1 MDITLSHITAL
12 EMIRQPYFPKRLANS
27 ASCPTSL
34 PDRMPRKAELIKSVS
49 ANPQLK
55 NATLPLHVLVGPDC
69 PRNRTKL
76 VCPHVFSATPPSGSF
91 VSLAP
96 GIRCVSPLLLPVLMA
111 PHLTHNELVL
121 LLAEL
126 LGVYVVNPSAS
137 KGLVQRARPL
147 ISPDQLRAFLDELGS
162 ARGTAMVRAALDETP
177 VGAAS
182 PMEAKLYIRS
192 TRGFSKG
199 GYHFGEVALNDPVEV
214 RRLSTEIPEFRV
226 RKPDLILL
234 SPGNPTR
241 DPMPFRGVAF
251 DYHGEW
257 HTDPEQ
263 VKRDTKRGNELLASG
278 IKSYVLWKSDYDNLD
293 YMDSIMERARRD
305 LGLTPRKLSRARA
318 AKERRARKKL
328 HAELERIDGV
338 HWSGFPDNRR
348 RAAEELGA
356 SFGASA

>member
-1 MDITLSHITAL
+1 
-12 EMIRQPYFPKRLANS
+12 
-27 ASCPTSL
+27 
-34 PDRMPRKAELIKSVS
+34 MPRRSELVELVS

-55 NATLPLHVLVGPDC
+55 NATLPLHVLVGPNC

-126 LGVYVVNPSAS
+126 LGVYAVNPSAG

-147 ISPDQLRAFLDELGS
+147 ISPDQLRAFLDELGP

-182 PMEAKLYIRS
+182 PMEAKLHIRS

-199 GYHFGEVALNDPVEV
+199 GYHFGEVALNDPVEIPYPSAASPLTTTATGTLIQSRSNV
-214 RRLSTEIPEFRV
+214 TPGEETSCCQAGSSPTSSGRRTMTISTTW
-226 RKPDLILL
+226 
-234 SPGNPTR
+234 TR
-241 DPMPFRGVAF
+241 S
-251 DYHGEW
+251 W
-257 HTDPEQ
+257 
-263 VKRDTKRGNELLASG
+263 S
-278 IKSYVLWKSDYDNLD
+278 
-293 YMDSIMERARRD
+293 
-305 LGLTPRKLSRARA
+305 
-318 AKERRARKKL
+318 RRA
-328 HAELERIDGV
+328 V
-338 HWSGFPDNRR
+338 T
-348 RAAEELGA
+348 LG
-356 SFGASA
+356 

>member
-1 MDITLSHITAL
+1 MDVILSHITAL
-12 EMIRQPYFPKRLANS
+12 ELIRQPYFPSRLASS
-27 ASCPTSL
+27 ASCPT
-34 PDRMPRKAELIKSVS
+34 RMPRRSELVELVS

-55 NATLPLHVLVGPDC
+55 NATLPLHVLVGPNC

-76 VCPHVFSATPPSGSF
+76 VCPHVFSAAPPSGSF

-96 GIRCVSPLLLPVLMA
+96 GIRCVSPLLLTVLMA

-126 LGVYVVNPSAS
+126 LGVYAVNPSAG
-137 KGLVQRARPL
+137 KGLVQRVRPL
-147 ISPDQLRAFLDELGS
+147 ISPDQLRAFLDELGP

-199 GYHFGEVALNDPVEV
+199 GYHFGGSRPQ
-214 RRLSTEIPEFRV
+214 RPR
-226 RKPDLILL
+226 
-234 SPGNPTR
+234 R
-241 DPMPFRGVAF
+241 DPIPFRGVAF
-251 DYHGEW
+251 DYHGDW

-263 VKRDTKRGNELLASG
+263 VKRDTRRGNELLAGG
-278 IKSYVLWKSDYDNLD
+278 IKSYVLWKKDYDNLD

-305 LGLTPRKLSRARA
+305 LGLAPRKLSRARA
-318 AKERRARKKL
+318 AKERRARKEL

-348 RAAEELGA
+348 RVGA
-356 SFGASA
+356 GFGASA

>member
-12 EMIRQPYFPKRLANS
+12 ELIRQPHFPKRLAGS
-27 ASCPTSL
+27 ASCPASL
-34 PDRMPRKAELIKSVS
+34 PDRMPRKAELVESAF

-55 NATLPLHVLVGPDC
+55 NVTLPLHVLVGPDC
-69 PRNRTKL
+69 PRNKTKL
-76 VCPHVFSATPPSGSF
+76 VCPHVFSATLPSGSF

-126 LGVYVVNPSAS
+126 LGVYAVNPTAG

-147 ISPDQLRAFLDELGS
+147 ISPDQLRAFLDELGP
-162 ARGTAMVRAALDETP
+162 ARGTAMVRATLDET
-177 VGAAS
+177 

-214 RRLSTEIPEFRV
+214 RRLSSGIPQFRV

-234 SPGNPTR
+234 SPGGPTQ
-241 DPMPFRGVAF
+241 DPIPFRGVAF
-251 DYHGEW
+251 DYHGDW

-263 VKRDTKRGNELLASG
+263 VKLDTRRGNELLASG
-278 IKSYVLWKSDYDNLD
+278 IKSYVLWKKDYDNLD
-293 YMDSIMERARRD
+293 YMDSIMEQARRD
-305 LGLTPRKLSRARA
+305 LGLAPRKLSRARA

-348 RAAEELGA
+348 RVAEEFGA
-356 SFGASA
+356 GFGASA

>member
-1 MDITLSHITAL
+1 M
-12 EMIRQPYFPKRLANS
+12 
-27 ASCPTSL
+27 
-34 PDRMPRKAELIKSVS
+34 
-49 ANPQLK
+49 
-55 NATLPLHVLVGPDC
+55 
-69 PRNRTKL
+69 
-76 VCPHVFSATPPSGSF
+76 
-91 VSLAP
+91 
-96 GIRCVSPLLLPVLMA
+96 
-111 PHLTHNELVL
+111 
-121 LLAEL
+121 
-126 LGVYVVNPSAS
+126 
-137 KGLVQRARPL
+137 QRARPL
-147 ISPDQLRAFLDELGS
+147 ISPDQLRAFLDELGA

-214 RRLSTEIPEFRV
+214 RRLSSGIPQFRV

-234 SPGNPTR
+234 SPGGPTR
-241 DPMPFRGVAF
+241 DHIPFRGVAF

-278 IKSYVLWKSDYDNLD
+278 IKSYVLWKKDYDNLD

-305 LGLTPRKLSRARA
+305 LGLAPRKLSRARA

-348 RAAEELGA
+348 RVVAD
-356 SFGASA
+356 FGVSA